1 MIADELYKALIEAES
16 ELAIAMK
23 AYRSNKLKIASEKRS
38 IEIAEMAKATL
49 IKIGEETQKELRD
62 YIEETVTF
70 ALQTVF
76 GDRYSFVVDFNYDK
90 RDQAEVTF
98 YISKN
103 NKLYEPRKDTT
114 SGGSVDICS
123 FSLRMILYTL
133 EEPDP
138 VPILVLDEPFKN
150 VSKGYI
156 PLVSEMVMELSK
168 MLKLQLII
176 STHTDEIIELA
187 DNIIYL

>member
-1 MIADELYKALIEAES
+1 MIIDELHKTLVMAES
-16 ELAIAMK
+16 ELAIAIK
-23 AYRSNKLKIASEKRS
+23 AHKQNKQNIVLEKKA
-38 IEIAEMAKATL
+38 IEIAEMARATL
-49 IKIGEETQKELRD
+49 IKIGEETQREIRE
-62 YIEETVTF
+62 YIESTVTF
-70 ALQTVF
+70 ALQTVL
-76 GDRYSFVVDFNYDK
+76 GDQYHFVVDFNYDK

-98 YISKN
+98 FIGKN
-103 NKLYEPRKDTT
+103 EKLYEPRKDTT
-114 SGGSVDICS
+114 SGGSVDICA

-133 EEPDP
+133 EDPDP

-150 VSKGYI
+150 VSKGFI

-187 DNIIYL
+187 DNIIHL